1 MRYLISLKPFFTIK
15 ASLLISFLFL
25 ISSCSVS
32 IYEDAYGTTTRPHL
46 SSAYNFHGRAVDGH
60 NMPVSGLQILANH
73 WDVEFGG
80 EGLWHTIVT
89 DRDGY
94 FSFRVAGGRKGV
106 LVINGV
112 MSGRGS
118 KNYAERGDNLFFN
131 IGVFNFITPARG
143 IGGGPILISKKDTK
157 KLKMNRNEAFDFR
170 VGKTIMGK
178 DYFAIMKMYN
188 KGNLKG
194 AAKAGK
200 RYLKRYSDVDYKGH
214 LGDVRRAVKDFKK
227 NKERRLELKKDSSS
241 APKSKWNVDERRR
254 SADKQRVEE
263 DKAREKRSSKSG
275 SYGDD
280 SLGIAKGGGSAV
292 NRFVTPVE
300 PQGRFVD
307 SGRSRGVNIAIPSVS
322 SKSASVSKVKVVVP
336 MNDSPKKKSPP
347 KLSKA
352 EERARNLASVGCAN
366 VIEQS
371 AYLSAPN
378 LQSGK
383 CVELRANFVKKL
395 SKRSAV
401 FTVGAKHI
409 VISSPHAPL
418 KLKGGFNGIVR
429 SIGKKKL
436 GKKAKGEEL
445 EHFNVLISN

>member
-1 MRYLISLKPFFTIK
+1 MRYLSSLKPFFTIK
-15 ASLLISFLFL
+15 VSLLISFLFL

-32 IYEDAYGTTTRPHL
+32 IYEDAYGTPTRPHIL
-46 SSAYNFHGRAVDGH
+46 SAYNFHGRAVDGH
-60 NMPVSGLQILANH
+60 NMPVSGLQILVNH

-89 DRDGY
+89 DRNGY
-94 FSFRVAGGRKGV
+94 FNFEVAGGRKGV

-112 MSGRGS
+112 MSGKGS
-118 KNYAERGDNLFFN
+118 KNFAERGDNLFFN

-157 KLKMNRNEAFDFR
+157 KLKMNRNDPFDFR

-178 DYFAIMKMYN
+178 DYFAIMKMYS

-200 RYLKRYSDVDYKGH
+200 RYLKRYADVDYKGH

-227 NKERRLELKKDSSS
+227 NKERRLEQKKDSSS

-254 SADKQRVEE
+254 SADKQRIEK
-263 DKAREKRSSKSG
+263 DKAQKERLPKG
-275 SYGDD
+275 VADVDD
-280 SLGIAKGGGSAV
+280 GIGIAKGIGSPG
-292 NRFVTPVE
+292 NRFVNPAE

-307 SGRSRGVNIAIPSVS
+307 NGRSRGVNIAIPSVS
-322 SKSASVSKVKVVVP
+322 SKGNSVSKVKVVVP
-336 MNDSPKKKSPP
+336 MNGSPKKGSPP
-347 KLSKA
+347 KVSKA
-352 EERARNLASVGCAN
+352 DERARNLASLGCNN

-371 AYLSAPN
+371 AYLNAPSV
-378 LQSGK
+378 QSGK
-383 CVELRANFVKKL
+383 CVELRANFIEKL
-395 SKRSAV
+395 GKRSAI
-401 FTVGAKHI
+401 FTVGGKRI

-418 KLKGGFNGIVR
+418 RLKGGFNGIVR
-429 SIGKKKL
+429 SIGKKKF
-436 GKKAKGEEL
+436 GKKGKGEEL